1 MTMRTTVVLSALTAA
16 IAHASISTKAASK
29 AGTALPPMRR
39 MRQPLAQRRTA
50 VRSSE
55 TPAETPVVAEEPA
68 RQPYKLPR
76 GSAPMGDYFDP
87 LGLSKGKD
95 ESELK
100 RFREAEITHSRV
112 AMLAFLGFL
121 FQEALLDRPLFSTPE
136 LGGIKGPAIYHFQQV
151 SERFPLFWVATLP
164 FFAYFENIR
173 ARKGWA
179 DPTKGGPLFGL
190 KEDYTPGDLGFDP
203 FQAYPLDSNGK
214 KAMQDKELNNGRLAM
229 LGVAGLMA
237 QELVDGKTMYE
248 ALNLD
253 KLVPPHGPI

>member
-1 MTMRTTVVLSALTAA
+1 MGTSHMTMRTTVVLSALTAA

-55 TPAETPVVAEEPA
+55 TPAEAEEPA

-151 SERFPLFWVATLP
+151 SERFPLFW
-164 FFAYFENIR
+164 
-173 ARKGWA
+173 
-179 DPTKGGPLFGL
+179 
-190 KEDYTPGDLGFDP
+190 
-203 FQAYPLDSNGK
+203 
-214 KAMQDKELNNGRLAM
+214 
-229 LGVAGLMA
+229 
-237 QELVDGKTMYE
+237 
-248 ALNLD
+248 
-253 KLVPPHGPI
+253 